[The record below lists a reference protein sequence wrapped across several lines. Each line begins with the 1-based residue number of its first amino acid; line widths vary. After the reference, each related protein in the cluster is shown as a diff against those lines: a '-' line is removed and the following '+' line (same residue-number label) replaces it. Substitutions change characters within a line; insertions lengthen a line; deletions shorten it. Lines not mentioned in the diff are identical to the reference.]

1 MKILLASILPVQD
14 SHSWSG
20 ICKSIYIQLSKRH
33 QLSICYSESVHSH
46 QKILARISYYMNR
59 LIRKRLNIYFSQ
71 YIAKRYARVLEKQ
84 IILTQPDLL
93 IVLGSGSELYAY
105 KPSCTAYLIAD
116 ATFSLLQD
124 NYTNYTNLFESS
136 AATAKK
142 VERQSLKNFNSVFYT
157 SKWAQNNALK
167 TYPKMKTTTINFGSN
182 LGDSNFVVTP
192 ISRDVTKLRLLI
204 VGKDFYRKGISQAVK
219 LQNYLDCHL
228 DIIGI
233 DHILD
238 KNKPSDLQKLK
249 QLYSD
254 AHFLILFPTAD
265 CTPIVINEANSVG
278 TPAIVYPV
286 GGIPDMIEHGVNG
299 YIVNDL
305 LEARTRIEQAI
316 ADPDMYLTLRRTTFQ
331 YYTENLSWD
340 IFEQKLITK

>member
-20 ICKSIYIQLSKRH
+20 ICKAIYIQLSKRH
-33 QLSICYSESVHSH
+33 QLSICYSESVHNQ
-46 QKILARISYYMNR
+46 QKILARISYYIFK
-59 LIRKRLNIYFSQ
+59 LTRKRLNIYFSQ

-124 NYTNYTNLFESS
+124 NYINYTNLFESRV
-136 AATAKK
+136 AEAKN
-142 VERQSLKNFNSVFYT
+142 VEKQSLKNFNSVFYT
-157 SKWAQNNALK
+157 SKWAQKDALK
-167 TYPKMKTTTINFGSN
+167 TYPKIETTIINFGSN
-182 LGDSNFVVTP
+182 LGDSNFAMTP
-192 ISRDVTKLRLLI
+192 ISEDVSNLRLLI
-204 VGKDFYRKGISQAVK
+204 VGKDFHRKGISQAVE
-219 LQNYLDCHL
+219 LQKHLDCHL

-233 DHILD
+233 DYILD
-238 KNKPSDLQKLK
+238 KNKPTDLQKLK

-254 AHFLILFPTAD
+254 AHFLVLFPTAD

-316 ADPDMYLTLRRTTFQ
+316 ADPDMYLTLRRTTVQ
-331 YYTENLSWD
+331 YYTKNLSWD
-340 IFEQKLITK
+340 IFEEKLFTE